1 MSDEKALVEIHP
13 QGERPAV
20 GIQSSETV
28 ARVDTL
34 AEKTQVKWVP
44 ESCREQLG
52 SDALVR

>member
-28 ARVDTL
+28 ARVDTF

-52 SDALVR
+52 SDPLVR